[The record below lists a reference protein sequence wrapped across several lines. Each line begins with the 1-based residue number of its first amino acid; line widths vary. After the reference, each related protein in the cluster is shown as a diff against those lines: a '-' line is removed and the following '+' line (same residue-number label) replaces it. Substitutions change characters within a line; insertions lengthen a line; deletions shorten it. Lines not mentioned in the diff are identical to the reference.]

1 MFRIHKLV
9 CTLHLVSRVCLFQ
22 CICTIIPGGEN
33 LQFVL
38 LTHKASPDL
47 QIICIIIPPVS
58 KPCTKLCTVTICVM
72 KYAIRIIKH
81 LKPSGNYM
89 YHLLYNIYNSSF
101 FTHNVFDCPLLFK
114 QTVTS
119 CKTTTL
125 TSCKTTTVTSCK
137 TTTVTSCKTTTLTS
151 CKTTTVT
158 SCKTTRV
165 TSCKTTRVTSCK
177 TTTVTFAL
185 CSGY

>member
-1 MFRIHKLV
+1 MLLTYKASPGLQ
-9 CTLHLVSRVCLFQ
+9 L
-22 CICTIIPGGEN
+22 ICTIIPGGKNVQFVLLIYKALPDLQVICTIIPGGKN
-33 LQFVL
+33 LLFVL

-58 KPCTKLCTVTICVM
+58 KPCTKLCTVTTCVM

-137 TTTVTSCKTTTLTS
+137 TT
-151 CKTTTVT
+151 
-158 SCKTTRV
+158 RV